1 MAFWLIVII
10 LLAVA
15 GALFVIPAMR
25 QNANT
30 PVTTRDELNKAIY
43 QDRLSELAEDEAQG
57 VVAQRPELI
66 KELQQNL
73 LTDIPQPE
81 GAQSSITQLPSAGEI
96 GPINRWAL
104 LPGVV
109 VMVVVAVGLYLKTG
123 GLAQVQAWHQV
134 EAQMPELRARVAN
147 ERAEPLTMEEVARL
161 GLGLRTSLQQ
171 DTGNVN
177 DWMMLGRVGMAL
189 NNATTATQAFAK
201 AYQLAPDNEEVRLG
215 YAEVLTRSNDP
226 QDNQLATQMLRTMVG
241 QNHTNLRA
249 MSLLAFNAFEQGDFK
264 QAIGAWEVMLK
275 LLPAGDSRVDVIKRS
290 IAQAKSQAG
299 QETATLGIEV
309 SLSSDAA
316 QNLPR
321 RGTLIIS
328 VTDGTNPIPVAVKRL
343 PLNRFPLSITLDDS
357 NAMMPERL
365 LSSLHQVKVRARIS
379 LDGTANPQSG
389 DWFGESMVQDFNG
402 AGQSGNQKVGI
413 QPISVQI
420 NRQTP

>member
-15 GALFVIPAMR
+15 GALLVIPAMR
-25 QNANT
+25 QEANS
-30 PVTTRDELNKAIY
+30 PATTRDELNKAIY
-43 QDRLSELAEDEAQG
+43 QDRLAELAEDEAQG
-57 VVAQRPELI
+57 VVEQRPELI
-66 KELQQNL
+66 QELQQNL
-73 LTDIPQPE
+73 LTDIPQ
-81 GAQSSITQLPSAGEI
+81 QSDEAAT
-96 GPINRWAL
+96 PINRWVL

-109 VMVVVAVGLYLKTG
+109 ILVVIAVGLYLKTG
-123 GLAQVQAWHQV
+123 GLTQVQAWQQV

-161 GLGLRTSLQQ
+161 GLGLRTSLQH
-171 DTGNVN
+171 DAANVN

-201 AYQLAPDNEEVRLG
+201 AYQLAPDNEDVRLG

-226 QDNQLATQMLRTMVG
+226 QDNQLATQMLRSMVG
-241 QNHTNLRA
+241 QDHTNLRA

-275 LLPAGDSRVDVIKRS
+275 LLPAGDSRVEVIKRS

-316 QNLPR
+316 RKLPQQ
-321 RGTLIIS
+321 GTVIIS
-328 VTDGTNPIPVAVKRL
+328 VTDGANPVPVAVKQL
-343 PLNRFPLSITLDDS
+343 PLSRFPLAIALDDS

-365 LSSLHQVKVRARIS
+365 LSSLQQVKVRARIS
-379 LDGTANPQSG
+379 LDGTANPQPG
-389 DWFGESMVQDFNG
+389 DWFGESEVQNFDG
-402 AGQSGNQKVGI
+402 KGQPQTIHVE
-413 QPISVQI
+413 I
-420 NRQTP
+420 NKQTP

>member
-15 GALFVIPAMR
+15 GALLVIPALR
-25 QNANT
+25 KEVNSPA
-30 PVTTRDELNKAIY
+30 TTRDELNKAIY

-57 VVAQRPELI
+57 VVDQQPELI
-66 KELQQNL
+66 QELQQNL
-73 LTDIPQPE
+73 LTDIPQ
-81 GAQSSITQLPSAGEI
+81 QSDEATS
-96 GPINRWAL
+96 PINRWVL

-109 VMVVVAVGLYLKTG
+109 ILVVVAVGLYLKTG
-123 GLAQVQAWHQV
+123 GLSQVQAWHQV

-171 DTGNVN
+171 DAGNVN

-201 AYQLAPDNEEVRLG
+201 AYQLAPDNEDVRLG

-226 QDNQLATQMLRTMVG
+226 QDNQLATQMLRSMVG
-241 QNHTNLRA
+241 QDHTNLRA

-275 LLPAGDSRVDVIKRS
+275 LLPAGDSRVEVIKRS

-299 QETATLGIEV
+299 QETATLKIEV
-309 SLSSDAA
+309 ALSSDAA
-316 QNLPR
+316 RKLPQQ
-321 RGTLIIS
+321 GALIVS
-328 VTDGTNPIPVAVKRL
+328 VTDGTNPVPVAVKQL
-343 PLNRFPLSITLDDS
+343 PLSRFPLSITLDDS

-365 LSSLHQVKVRARIS
+365 LSSLQQVKVRARIS
-379 LDGTANPQSG
+379 LDGTANPQPG
-389 DWFGESMVQDFNG
+389 DWFGESGVQDFDG
-402 AGQSGNQKVGI
+402 KGQPQTIHVE
-413 QPISVQI
+413 I
-420 NRQTP
+420 NKQTP

>member
-10 LLAVA
+10 LLVVA
-15 GALFVIPAMR
+15 GALLVIPAMR
-25 QNANT
+25 QNQHA
-30 PVTTRDELNKAIY
+30 PATTRDELNKAIY

-57 VVAQRPELI
+57 VVEQRPELI
-66 KELQQNL
+66 QELQQNL
-73 LTDIPQPE
+73 LTDIPQQPDE
-81 GAQSSITQLPSAGEI
+81 EI
-96 GPINRWAL
+96 SPINRWML

-109 VMVVVAVGLYLKTG
+109 ILVVVAVGLYLKTG

-147 ERAEPLTMEEVARL
+147 ERAQPLSTEEIARL

-171 DTGNVN
+171 DAGNVN

-201 AYQLAPDNEEVRLG
+201 AYQLAPDNEDVRLG
-215 YAEVLTRSNDP
+215 YAEVLTRSNDQ

-241 QNHTNLRA
+241 QDHTNLRA

-275 LLPAGDSRVDVIKRS
+275 LLPAGDSRIEVIKRS
-290 IAQAKSQAG
+290 IQQAKSQAG
-299 QETATLGIEV
+299 QEAATLGIEV

-316 QNLPR
+316 QKLPQQ
-321 RGTLIIS
+321 GTLIIS
-328 VTDGTNPIPVAVKRL
+328 VTDGANPIPVAVKQL
-343 PLNRFPLSITLDDS
+343 PLSRFPLSVALDDS

-365 LSSLHQVKVRARIS
+365 LSSLSQVNVRARIS
-379 LDGTANPQSG
+379 LDGTANPQAG
-389 DWFGESMVQDFNG
+389 DWFGESGVQGFG
-402 AGQSGNQKVGI
+402 EKA
-413 QPISVQI
+413 QPQTINVQI
-420 NRQTP
+420 NKQIP

>member
-10 LLAVA
+10 LLVVA
-15 GALFVIPAMR
+15 GALLVIPAMR
-25 QNANT
+25 QNQHA
-30 PVTTRDELNKAIY
+30 PATTRDELNKAIY

-57 VVAQRPELI
+57 VVEQRPELI
-66 KELQQNL
+66 QELQQNL
-73 LTDIPQPE
+73 LTDIPQQPDE
-81 GAQSSITQLPSAGEI
+81 EI
-96 GPINRWAL
+96 SPINRWML

-109 VMVVVAVGLYLKTG
+109 ILVVVAVGLYLKTG

-134 EAQMPELRARVAN
+134 EAQMSELRARVAN
-147 ERAEPLTMEEVARL
+147 ERAQPLSTEEIARL

-171 DTGNVN
+171 DAGNVN

-201 AYQLAPDNEEVRLG
+201 AYQLAPDNEDVRLG
-215 YAEVLTRSNDP
+215 YAEVLTRSNDQ

-241 QNHTNLRA
+241 QDHTNLRA

-275 LLPAGDSRVDVIKRS
+275 LLPAGDSRIEVIKRS
-290 IAQAKSQAG
+290 IQQAKSQAG

-316 QNLPR
+316 QKLPQQ
-321 RGTLIIS
+321 GTLIIS
-328 VTDGTNPIPVAVKRL
+328 VTDGENPVPVAVKQL
-343 PLNRFPLSITLDDS
+343 PLSRFPLSVALDDS

-365 LSSLHQVKVRARIS
+365 LSSLSQVNVRARIS
-379 LDGTANPQSG
+379 LDGTANPQAG
-389 DWFGESMVQDFNG
+389 DWFGESGVQGFG
-402 AGQSGNQKVGI
+402 EKA
-413 QPISVQI
+413 QPQTINVQI
-420 NRQTP
+420 NKQIP

>member
-1 MAFWLIVII
+1 MVFWLIVII
-10 LLAVA
+10 LLTVA
-15 GALFVIPAMR
+15 GALLVIPALR
-25 QNANT
+25 QENNSS
-30 PVTTRDELNKAIY
+30 VTTRDELNKAIY

-57 VVAQRPELI
+57 VVEQRPELI
-66 KELQQNL
+66 QELQQNL
-73 LTDIPQPE
+73 LTDIPHE
-81 GAQSSITQLPSAGEI
+81 STEDTS
-96 GPINRWAL
+96 PINRWVL

-109 VMVVVAVGLYLKTG
+109 ILVVVSVGLYVKTG

-171 DTGNVN
+171 DSGNVN

-201 AYQLAPDNEEVRLG
+201 AYQLAPDNDDVRLG

-226 QDNQLATQMLRTMVG
+226 QDNQLATKMLRTMVG
-241 QNHTNLRA
+241 QDHTNLRA

-275 LLPAGDSRVDVIKRS
+275 LLPAGDSRVEVIKRS

-299 QETATLGIEV
+299 QKTATLGIEI
-309 SLSSDAA
+309 SLSPEAA
-316 QNLPR
+316 QKLPQQ
-321 RGTLIIS
+321 GALIIS
-328 VTDGTNPIPVAVKRL
+328 VTDGANPIPVAVKQL
-343 PLNRFPLSITLDDS
+343 PLSRFPLSVTLDDS

-365 LSSLHQVKVRARIS
+365 LSSLQQVKVRARIS
-379 LDGTANPQSG
+379 LDGTANSQPG
-389 DWFGESMVQDFNG
+389 DWFGESGVQDFG
-402 AGQSGNQKVGI
+402 TKGQPQTI
-413 QPISVQI
+413 HVQI
-420 NRQTP
+420 NKQIP

>member
-10 LLAVA
+10 LLVVA
-15 GALFVIPAMR
+15 GALLVIPAMR
-25 QNANT
+25 QNQHA
-30 PVTTRDELNKAIY
+30 PATTRDELNKAIY

-57 VVAQRPELI
+57 VVEQRPELI
-66 KELQQNL
+66 QELQQNL
-73 LTDIPQPE
+73 LTDIPQ
-81 GAQSSITQLPSAGEI
+81 QLDEEI
-96 GPINRWAL
+96 SPINRWML

-109 VMVVVAVGLYLKTG
+109 ILVVVAVGLYLKTG

-147 ERAEPLTMEEVARL
+147 ERAQPLSTEEIARL

-171 DTGNVN
+171 DAGNVN

-201 AYQLAPDNEEVRLG
+201 AYQLAPDNEDVRLG
-215 YAEVLTRSNDP
+215 YAEVLTRSNDQ

-241 QNHTNLRA
+241 QDHTNLRA

-275 LLPAGDSRVDVIKRS
+275 LLPAGDSRIEVIKRS
-290 IAQAKSQAG
+290 IQQAKSQAG

-316 QNLPR
+316 QKLPQQ
-321 RGTLIIS
+321 GTLIIS
-328 VTDGTNPIPVAVKRL
+328 VTDGENPVPVAVKQL
-343 PLNRFPLSITLDDS
+343 PLSRFPLSVALDDS

-365 LSSLHQVKVRARIS
+365 LSSLSQVNVRARIS
-379 LDGTANPQSG
+379 LDGTANPQAG
-389 DWFGESMVQDFNG
+389 DWFGESGVQGFG
-402 AGQSGNQKVGI
+402 EKA
-413 QPISVQI
+413 QPQTINVQI
-420 NRQTP
+420 NKQIP

>member
-15 GALFVIPAMR
+15 GALLVIPAMR
-25 QNANT
+25 QETNSSA
-30 PVTTRDELNKAIY
+30 TTRDALNKAIY

-57 VVAQRPELI
+57 VVEQRPELI
-66 KELQQNL
+66 QELQQNL
-73 LTDIPQPE
+73 LTDIPQ
-81 GAQSSITQLPSAGEI
+81 QSDEVTT
-96 GPINRWAL
+96 PINRWAL

-109 VMVVVAVGLYLKTG
+109 ILVVIAVGLYLKTG

-171 DTGNVN
+171 DAGNIN

-201 AYQLAPDNEEVRLG
+201 AYQLAPDNEDVRLG

-241 QNHTNLRA
+241 QDHTNLRA

-275 LLPAGDSRVDVIKRS
+275 LLPAGDSRVEVIKRS

-316 QNLPR
+316 RKLPQQ
-321 RGTLIIS
+321 GTLIIS
-328 VTDGTNPIPVAVKRL
+328 VTDGENPVPVAVKQL
-343 PLNRFPLSITLDDS
+343 PLSRFPLSITLDDS

-365 LSSLHQVKVRARIS
+365 LSSLQQVKVRARIS
-379 LDGTANPQSG
+379 LDGTANPQPG
-389 DWFGESMVQDFNG
+389 DWFGES
-402 AGQSGNQKVGI
+402 
-413 QPISVQI
+413 SVQNFDGKGQPQTIHVEI
-420 NRQTP
+420 NKQTP

>member
-15 GALFVIPAMR
+15 GALLVILAMR
-25 QNANT
+25 QDT
-30 PVTTRDELNKAIY
+30 DSPTTTRDELNKAIY

-57 VVAQRPELI
+57 VVEQRPELI
-66 KELQQNL
+66 QELQQNL
-73 LTDIPQPE
+73 LTDIPQQPDE
-81 GAQSSITQLPSAGEI
+81 EI
-96 GPINRWAL
+96 SPINRWVL

-109 VMVVVAVGLYLKTG
+109 ILVVVAVGLYLKTG

-134 EAQMPELRARVAN
+134 VAQMPELRARVAN
-147 ERAEPLTMEEVARL
+147 ERAEPLSMEEVARL

-171 DTGNVN
+171 DIANVN

-201 AYQLAPDNEEVRLG
+201 AYQLAPDNEDVRLG

-241 QNHTNLRA
+241 QDHTNLRA

-275 LLPAGDSRVDVIKRS
+275 LLPAGDSRIEVIKRS
-290 IAQAKSQAG
+290 IQQAKSQAG

-316 QNLPR
+316 QKLPQQ
-321 RGTLIIS
+321 GTLIIS
-328 VTDGTNPIPVAVKRL
+328 VTDGANPVPVAVKQL
-343 PLNRFPLSITLDDS
+343 PVSRFPLLVTLDDS

-365 LSSLHQVKVRARIS
+365 LSSLSQVKVRARLS
-379 LDGTANPQSG
+379 QDGTANPQSG
-389 DWFGESMVQDFNG
+389 DWFGESSVQSFGGTAKPQTIN
-402 AGQSGNQKVGI
+402 
-413 QPISVQI
+413 VQI
-420 NRQTP
+420 NKQIP

>member
-15 GALFVIPAMR
+15 GALLVIPALR
-25 QNANT
+25 KETNSPA
-30 PVTTRDELNKAIY
+30 TTRDELNKAIY

-57 VVAQRPELI
+57 VVEQRPELI
-66 KELQQNL
+66 QELQQNL
-73 LTDIPQPE
+73 LTDIPQ
-81 GAQSSITQLPSAGEI
+81 QSDEAAS
-96 GPINRWAL
+96 PINRWVL

-109 VMVVVAVGLYLKTG
+109 ILVVIAVGLYLKTG

-201 AYQLAPDNEEVRLG
+201 AYQLAPDNEDVRLG

-226 QDNQLATQMLRTMVG
+226 QDNQLATQMLRSMVG
-241 QNHTNLRA
+241 QDHTNLRA

-275 LLPAGDSRVDVIKRS
+275 LLPAGDSRVEVIKRS
-290 IAQAKSQAG
+290 IAQANSQAG
-299 QETATLGIEV
+299 QETATLKIEV
-309 SLSSDAA
+309 ALSSDAA
-316 QNLPR
+316 RKLPQQ
-321 RGTLIIS
+321 GALIIS
-328 VTDGTNPIPVAVKRL
+328 VTDGANPVPVAVKQL
-343 PLNRFPLSITLDDS
+343 PLSRFPLSITLDDS

-365 LSSLHQVKVRARIS
+365 LSSLQQVKVRARIS
-379 LDGTANPQSG
+379 LDGTANPQPG
-389 DWFGESMVQDFNG
+389 DWFGESGLQDFDG
-402 AGQSGNQKVGI
+402 KGQPQT
-413 QPISVQI
+413 I
-420 NRQTP
+420 NVEINKQAP

>member
-1 MAFWLIVII
+1 MVFWLIVII

-15 GALFVIPAMR
+15 GALLVIPALR
-25 QNANT
+25 QESNSS
-30 PVTTRDELNKAIY
+30 VTTRDELNKAIY

-57 VVAQRPELI
+57 VVEQRPELI
-66 KELQQNL
+66 QELQQNL
-73 LTDIPQPE
+73 LTDIPHE
-81 GAQSSITQLPSAGEI
+81 STEDAS
-96 GPINRWAL
+96 PINRWVL

-109 VMVVVAVGLYLKTG
+109 ILVVVAVGLYLKTG

-171 DTGNVN
+171 DSGNVN

-201 AYQLAPDNEEVRLG
+201 AYQLAPDNNDVRLG

-226 QDNQLATQMLRTMVG
+226 QDNQLATKMLRTMVG
-241 QNHTNLRA
+241 QDHTNLRA

-275 LLPAGDSRVDVIKRS
+275 LLPAGDSRIEVIKRS

-309 SLSSDAA
+309 SLSPEAV
-316 QNLPR
+316 QKLPQQ
-321 RGTLIIS
+321 GALIIS
-328 VTDGTNPIPVAVKRL
+328 VTDGTNPIPVAVKQL
-343 PLNRFPLSITLDDS
+343 PLSRFPLSVTLDDS

-365 LSSLHQVKVRARIS
+365 LSSLQQVKVRARIS
-379 LDGTANPQSG
+379 LDGTANPQPG
-389 DWFGESMVQDFNG
+389 DWFGESGVQDFG
-402 AGQSGNQKVGI
+402 TKGQSQTI
-413 QPISVQI
+413 HVQI
-420 NRQTP
+420 NKQIP

>member
-10 LLAVA
+10 LLVVA
-15 GALFVIPAMR
+15 GALLVIPAMR
-25 QNANT
+25 QNQHA
-30 PVTTRDELNKAIY
+30 PATTRDELNKAIY

-57 VVAQRPELI
+57 VVEQRPELI
-66 KELQQNL
+66 QELQQNL
-73 LTDIPQPE
+73 LTDIPQQPDE
-81 GAQSSITQLPSAGEI
+81 EI
-96 GPINRWAL
+96 SPINRWML

-109 VMVVVAVGLYLKTG
+109 ILVVVAVGLYLKTG

-147 ERAEPLTMEEVARL
+147 ERAQPLSTEEIARL

-171 DTGNVN
+171 DAGNVN

-201 AYQLAPDNEEVRLG
+201 AYQLAPDNEDVRLG
-215 YAEVLTRSNDP
+215 YAEVLTRSNDQ

-241 QNHTNLRA
+241 QDHTNLRA

-275 LLPAGDSRVDVIKRS
+275 LLPAGDSRIEVIKRS
-290 IAQAKSQAG
+290 IQQAKSQAG

-316 QNLPR
+316 QKLPQQ
-321 RGTLIIS
+321 GTLIIS
-328 VTDGTNPIPVAVKRL
+328 VTDGANPVPVAVKQL
-343 PLNRFPLSITLDDS
+343 PLSRFPLSVALDDS

-365 LSSLHQVKVRARIS
+365 LSSLSQVNVRARIS
-379 LDGTANPQSG
+379 LDGTANPQAG
-389 DWFGESMVQDFNG
+389 DWFGESGVQGFG
-402 AGQSGNQKVGI
+402 EKA
-413 QPISVQI
+413 QPQTINVQI
-420 NRQTP
+420 NKQIP

>member
-10 LLAVA
+10 LLVVA
-15 GALFVIPAMR
+15 GALLVIPAMR
-25 QNANT
+25 QNQHA
-30 PVTTRDELNKAIY
+30 PATTRDELNKAIY

-57 VVAQRPELI
+57 VVEQRPELI
-66 KELQQNL
+66 QELQQNL
-73 LTDIPQPE
+73 LTDIPQQPDE
-81 GAQSSITQLPSAGEI
+81 EI
-96 GPINRWAL
+96 SPINRWML

-109 VMVVVAVGLYLKTG
+109 ILVVVAVGLYLKTG

-147 ERAEPLTMEEVARL
+147 ERAQPLSTEEIARL

-171 DTGNVN
+171 DAGNVN

-201 AYQLAPDNEEVRLG
+201 AYQLAPDNEDVRLG
-215 YAEVLTRSNDP
+215 YAEVLTRSNDQ

-241 QNHTNLRA
+241 QDHTNLRA

-275 LLPAGDSRVDVIKRS
+275 LLPAGDSRIEVIKRS
-290 IAQAKSQAG
+290 IQQAKSQAG

-316 QNLPR
+316 QKLPQQ
-321 RGTLIIS
+321 GTLIIS
-328 VTDGTNPIPVAVKRL
+328 VTDGENPVPLAVKQL
-343 PLNRFPLSITLDDS
+343 PLSRFPLSVALDDS

-365 LSSLHQVKVRARIS
+365 LSSLSQVNVRARIS
-379 LDGTANPQSG
+379 LDGTANPQAG
-389 DWFGESMVQDFNG
+389 DWFGESGVQGFG
-402 AGQSGNQKVGI
+402 EKA
-413 QPISVQI
+413 QPQTINVQI
-420 NRQTP
+420 NKQIP